1 MKITVEVHSIA
12 CGTFPSGEGTL
23 DLPDKTN
30 LSTVLKQLALK
41 TDPDEI
47 YPALVNGTPIPPE
60 ERDQTFLKEGD
71 HLVVF
76 PPIEGG

>member
-12 CGTFPSGEGTL
+12 CGLFPSGEGAL
-23 DLPDKTN
+23 NLPDKAP
-30 LSTVLKQLALK
+30 LSKVLEQLALK
-41 TDPDEI
+41 TDPDEV
-47 YPALVNGTPIPPE
+47 YPALINGTPVPPD
-60 ERDQTFLKEGD
+60 ERTGTVLQDGD